1 MTTTKSPRARMPVQ
15 ASLFDDTLAADT
27 AQVALD
33 APDAP
38 EVDPRQITIFSL
50 FDADDYPVPA
60 SASAS
65 ASASTSASAPVLA
78 REIASETAQAM
89 PKSSPAASS
98 AKPST
103 GSSAKSS
110 TAAPRNIERLETQ
123 FEALPA
129 AWRDTLAP
137 FMASDAYAPLCR
149 FVDEE
154 RAAGKT
160 VYPADVFRAL
170 RLTSPDDVKV
180 VILGQDP
187 YHGEDRGTPQ
197 AHGLAFSVPPGVRP
211 PPSLRNI
218 FKEISS
224 SLGIAAPAH
233 GCLDAWARQGVL
245 LLNTVLTVERANAAS
260 HAKRGW
266 EQCTDTLIRELAA
279 RHEHLVFMLWGAHAQ
294 NKRAL
299 LSGAHCVLEAPHP
312 SPLSAHRGF
321 LGSGHFVQANAY
333 LKAHG
338 KTPIDWRLP
347 EEGVV
352 LA

>member
-1 MTTTKSPRARMPVQ
+1 MTSTKRTRAAEPVQ
-15 ASLFDDTLAADT
+15 ASLFDDDLPVT
-27 AQVALD
+27 AQDTLD
-33 APDAP
+33 ELSAP
-38 EVDPRQITIFSL
+38 EIDPRQISIFSL
-50 FDADDYPVPA
+50 LDDEPPA
-60 SASAS
+60 
-65 ASASTSASAPVLA
+65 APPA
-78 REIASETAQAM
+78 RE
-89 PKSSPAASS
+89 ASS
-98 AKPST
+98 IMPQAT
-103 GSSAKSS
+103 Q
-110 TAAPRNIERLETQ
+110 APIQRLEDQ
-123 FEALPA
+123 FDALPA
-129 AWRDTLAP
+129 AWRELLKP
-137 FMASDAYAPLCR
+137 FTASDTYAPLCR

-170 RLTSPDDVKV
+170 RLTSPDEVKV

-197 AHGLAFSVPPGVRP
+197 AHGLAFSVPPAVRP

-218 FKEISS
+218 FKEIAA
-224 SLGIAAPAH
+224 SLGIEAPDH

-266 EQCTDTLIRELAA
+266 ERCTDTLIQELAA

-294 NKRAL
+294 AKRAL
-299 LSGAHCVLEAPHP
+299 VEARPHCVLEAPHP

-321 LGSGHFVQANAY
+321 LGCGHFAQANAY
-333 LKAHG
+333 LEAHG
-338 KTPIDWRLP
+338 RQPIDWRLP
-347 EEGVV
+347 EKAEV

>member
-1 MTTTKSPRARMPVQ
+1 MTSTKHARTAAPAQ
-15 ASLFDDTLAADT
+15 ASLFNDDPPEAALATLDET
-27 AQVALD
+27 S
-33 APDAP
+33 AP

-50 FDADDYPVPA
+50 LDDEFPA
-60 SASAS
+60 SATAPMSAS
-65 ASASTSASAPVLA
+65 QSAAAMSAD
-78 REIASETAQAM
+78 
-89 PKSSPAASS
+89 
-98 AKPST
+98 KPQ
-103 GSSAKSS
+103 S
-110 TAAPRNIERLETQ
+110 TAAITRLEDQ
-123 FEALPA
+123 FAALPT
-129 AWRDTLAP
+129 AWHELLSP
-137 FMASDAYAPLCR
+137 FIASDAYAPLCR
-149 FVDEE
+149 FVDDE

-170 RLTSPDDVKV
+170 RLTSPDEVKV

-187 YHGEDRGTPQ
+187 YHGDDRGTPQ
-197 AHGLAFSVPPGVRP
+197 AHGLAFSVPPAVRT

-218 FKEISS
+218 FKEIAA
-224 SLGIAAPAH
+224 SLGIDAPAH

-266 EQCTDTLIRELAA
+266 ERCTDTLIHEIAT

-299 LSGAHCVLEAPHP
+299 LGSGEHCVLEAPHP

-321 LGSGHFVQANAY
+321 LGCGHFAQANEY
-333 LKAHG
+333 LAAHG
-338 KTPIDWRLP
+338 RPSIDWRLP
-347 EEGVV
+347 DKAEV

>member
-1 MTTTKSPRARMPVQ
+1 MTATKRLRAAEPVQ
-15 ASLFDDTLAADT
+15 ASLFEDDLPDTTQDTLDDP
-27 AQVALD
+27 L
-33 APDAP
+33 AP

-50 FDADDYPVPA
+50 LDDGPTPA
-60 SASAS
+60 TPPHTS
-65 ASASTSASAPVLA
+65 STPTQAAMPRTAPAAPAAHAPV
-78 REIASETAQAM
+78 Q
-89 PKSSPAASS
+89 
-98 AKPST
+98 
-103 GSSAKSS
+103 
-110 TAAPRNIERLETQ
+110 RLEDQ
-123 FEALPA
+123 FAALPA
-129 AWRDTLAP
+129 AWRDLLAP
-137 FMASDAYAPLCR
+137 FIASDAYGPLCR
-149 FVDEE
+149 FVDAE

-170 RLTSPDDVKV
+170 RLTSPDEVKV

-197 AHGLAFSVPPGVRP
+197 AHGLAFSVPPAVRP

-218 FKEISS
+218 FKEIAA
-224 SLGIAAPAH
+224 SLGIEAPAH

-266 EQCTDTLIRELAA
+266 ERCTDTLIRELAA

-294 NKRAL
+294 AKRAL
-299 LSGAHCVLEAPHP
+299 IEGQPHRVLEAPHP

-321 LGSGHFVQANAY
+321 LGCGHFAEANAY
-333 LKAHG
+333 LESQG
-338 KTPIDWRLP
+338 RQPIDWRLP
-347 EEGVV
+347 DEAQV

>member
-1 MTTTKSPRARMPVQ
+1 MTSTKRSRAVAPVQ
-15 ASLFDDTLAADT
+15 ISLFDEPVPETEQATLDDS
-27 AQVALD
+27 Q
-33 APDAP
+33 AP
-38 EVDPRQITIFSL
+38 EVDPRQISLFSL
-50 FDADDYPVPA
+50 FDDEPPPVPSRA
-60 SASAS
+60 
-65 ASASTSASAPVLA
+65 T
-78 REIASETAQAM
+78 TTQAM
-89 PKSSPAASS
+89 PDIPAA
-98 AKPST
+98 P
-103 GSSAKSS
+103 
-110 TAAPRNIERLETQ
+110 APAERLEDQ
-123 FEALPA
+123 FDALPT
-129 AWRDTLAP
+129 AWRDLLQP
-137 FMASDAYAPLCR
+137 FLASDACAPLCR

-218 FKEISS
+218 FKEIAA
-224 SLGIAAPAH
+224 SLGIEAPEH

-245 LLNTVLTVERANAAS
+245 LLNTVLTVERGNAAS

-266 EQCTDTLIRELAA
+266 ERCTDTLIRELAA
-279 RHEHLVFMLWGAHAQ
+279 RNEHLVFMLWGAHAQ
-294 NKRAL
+294 AKRVL
-299 LSGAHCVLEAPHP
+299 VEGRTHCVLEAPHP

-321 LGSGHFVQANAY
+321 LGCGHFTQANVF
-333 LKAHG
+333 LESHG
-338 KTPIDWRLP
+338 RTPIDWRLP
-347 EEGVV
+347 EKGEV